1 MEPCLRVQLKTVW
14 CKITLLVRADAEII
28 GLWEP
33 ILPGM
38 CRKYFGELPQKNLFL
53 HEYTEI
59 CDVIRKI
66 SQLPRVQSTLGHS
79 MHAITVCGSPYVT
92 HCDSTF

>member
-1 MEPCLRVQLKTVW
+1 MGAHSSWYVP
-14 CKITLLVRADAEII
+14 KIFWGVASEK
-28 GLWEP
+28 P
-33 ILPGM
+33 
-38 CRKYFGELPQKNLFL
+38 FL
-53 HEYTEI
+53 HEYTEL
-59 CDVIRKI
+59 CDVVRKI

>member
-14 CKITLLVRADAEII
+14 CKITLLVWADAEII

-38 CRKYFGELPQKNLFL
+38 CRKYFGELPQKNLFCMSIL
-53 HEYTEI
+53 SFVMLSE
-59 CDVIRKI
+59 K
-66 SQLPRVQSTLGHS
+66 SPSS
-79 MHAITVCGSPYVT
+79 HAYKVR
-92 HCDSTF
+92 